1 LPDTQVFETV
11 EFSFDTLAQR
21 LRELA
26 FLNPG
31 LAITLDDERGD
42 GRSHKFQYAGG
53 IREFV
58 THLNRNKTGVTDKP
72 IYMRGERDGIEA
84 EIALQ
89 WNDGYTETLYSFANN
104 INTHEGGTHLSG
116 FRAALTRTVNSYA
129 AKNNLTKD
137 LKESISGDDIR
148 EGLTAVISVK
158 IPHPQFE
165 GQTKTKLGNTEV
177 KGIVEAIVNDK
188 LGAYLEEN
196 PAVAKRLVMK
206 SVDAARARDA
216 ARKARD
222 LVRRKGALE
231 NSSLPGKLSDCQ
243 ERDPSKCE
251 LYLVEG
257 ESAGGSAKQGRDR
270 KFQAILP
277 LRGKILNVER
287 ARFDRMLGSEE
298 IRIMIAALGCGVGPE
313 DFDIDKL
320 RYHRVII
327 MTDADVDGSHIRT
340 LLLTLFYRQLPELIE
355 RGYVYIAQ
363 PPLFRAKRGKAEHYI
378 KDERELENWLIH
390 RAVESRVV
398 RQQDGTELSGPV
410 LEKILHRLIAFNKYR
425 HVIERRGYQR
435 DVVKALMDRDAKD
448 KVFFGNPDDLR
459 RLADELGSPT
469 RAVTVEPDEEHNISA
484 LRVED
489 RSNGYP
495 RHYMVDMDFVCGG
508 EYRTL
513 LSSYRDIKGIRLPVV
528 VTLGAPVAPDPDEK
542 EPADAHETPGGRGK
556 DADVTLQTLDDLVE
570 FFITAGKRGVA
581 INRYK
586 GLGEMNPEQLWSTTM
601 NPEARTLL
609 QVRAEDHTEAD
620 LMFTTLMGDQVE
632 PRRKFIED
640 NALDVKNL
648 DI

>member
-1 LPDTQVFETV
+1 M
-11 EFSFDTLAQR
+11 
-21 LRELA
+21 
-26 FLNPG
+26 
-31 LAITLDDERGD
+31 
-42 GRSHKFQYAGG
+42 
-53 IREFV
+53 
-58 THLNRNKTGVTDKP
+58 THLNRNKTGVTETP
-72 IYMRGERDGIEA
+72 IYMQGVRDGIEA

-89 WNDGYTETLYSFANN
+89 WNDAYTETIYSFANN

-116 FRAALTRTVNSYA
+116 FRSALTRTVNFYA
-129 AKNNLTKD
+129 TKNNLTKD

-148 EGLTAVISVK
+148 EGLTAVVSVK
-158 IPHPQFE
+158 IPRPQFE

-177 KGIVEAIVNDK
+177 KGIVETIVNDK
-188 LGAYLEEN
+188 LGAFLEEN
-196 PAVAKRLVMK
+196 PAVAKRIVLK
-206 SVDAARARDA
+206 SVEAARARDA

-231 NSSLPGKLSDCQ
+231 NSALPGKLSDCQ
-243 ERDPSKCE
+243 ERDPALCE
-251 LYLVEG
+251 LYIVEG

-277 LRGKILNVER
+277 LKGKILNVER
-287 ARFDRMLGSEE
+287 ARFDKMLGSEE
-298 IRIMIAALGCGVGPE
+298 IKTMIAALGCGVGPE
-313 DFDIDKL
+313 DFDIQKL
-320 RYHRVII
+320 RYHRIII

-340 LLLTLFYRQLPELIE
+340 LLLTFFYRQLPELIE

-390 RAVESRVV
+390 RAVESRAV
-398 RQQDGTELSGPV
+398 RQQDGAELSGPA
-410 LEKILHRLIAFNKYR
+410 LERVLHRLIAFKKYLQ
-425 HVIERRGYQR
+425 VIERRGYQF
-435 DVVKALMDRDAKD
+435 DVVKGLMDRDAKD
-448 KVFFGNPDDLR
+448 KVFFGDAEALQ
-459 RLADELGSPT
+459 RLAGELGTPT
-469 RAVTVEPDEEHNISA
+469 RVVTVQPDEEHNVSA

-495 RHYMVDMDFVCGG
+495 RHYTVDLDFVSGG

-513 LSSYRDIKGIRLPVV
+513 LSSYRDIRGVRLPVV
-528 VTLGAPVAPDPDEK
+528 VTLGAAPAVEPDEK
-542 EPADAHETPGGRGK
+542 DAAEAPGTPAARSR
-556 DADVTLQTLDDLVE
+556 DADVTLDTLDDLVE

-601 NPEARTLL
+601 KPEVRTLL